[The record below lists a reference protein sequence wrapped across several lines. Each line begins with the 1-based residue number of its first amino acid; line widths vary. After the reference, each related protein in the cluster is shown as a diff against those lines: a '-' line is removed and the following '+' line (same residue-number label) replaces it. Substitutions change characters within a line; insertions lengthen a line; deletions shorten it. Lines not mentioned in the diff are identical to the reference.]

1 MPAGA
6 RKRPKSRG
14 DIVVAQS
21 TTATIGTTTSTWAI
35 DASHSNAEF
44 GVKHLMVSTVKGRF
58 GEISGTLHLDE
69 ADVTNSA
76 IDVTI
81 NVASVDT
88 RDEKR
93 DAHLRSADFFD
104 VENFPIM
111 TFKSTKVEQN
121 SKDRLSIPGDL
132 KIRDISRPVVLDAEL
147 GGRGGTPWG
156 SEVISYSAETTISR
170 RDWNME
176 FNIPLDGGGVVVGD
190 KVKIAV
196 ELEAIKQ

>member
-104 VENFPIM
+104 VENFTIM

-121 SKDRLSIPGDL
+121 SKDRLSITGDL

-196 ELEAIKQ
+196 EFEAIKQ

>member
-121 SKDRLSIPGDL
+121 SKDRLSITGDL

-196 ELEAIKQ
+196 EFEAIKQ

>member
-1 MPAGA
+1 
-6 RKRPKSRG
+6 
-14 DIVVAQS
+14 
-21 TTATIGTTTSTWAI
+21 
-35 DASHSNAEF
+35 
-44 GVKHLMVSTVKGRF
+44 MVSTVKGRF

-121 SKDRLSIPGDL
+121 SKDRLSITGDL

-196 ELEAIKQ
+196 EFEAIKQ